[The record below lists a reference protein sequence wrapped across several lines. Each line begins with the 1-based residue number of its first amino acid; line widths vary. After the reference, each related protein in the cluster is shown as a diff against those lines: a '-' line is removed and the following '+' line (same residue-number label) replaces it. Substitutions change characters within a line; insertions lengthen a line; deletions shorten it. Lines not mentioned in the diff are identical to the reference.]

1 MKLQD
6 KVALITGGAQG
17 FGKAIAVAMANEG
30 AKIAICD
37 INNETL
43 SKATKEIEKLGTQ
56 CVGIHCDVSSS
67 ESVAQM
73 FAQIKKQ
80 FGTLHILVNN
90 AALTPSKPID
100 EERRTRFY
108 ALLSTPMPRQSLGV
122 TKSMSDEEWLKFW
135 GVNVHGVFYCTREA
149 LKMMEEQHYGRIINI
164 GSLAGISGTSAHS
177 PHYCATKG
185 ALVAFTKSV
194 AMEVAGANIYVNCIA
209 AGGILTPAFESYLA
223 RATEEE
229 KNRFYQL
236 IPAGRLGKTEEYAS
250 LAVYLAS
257 DDHYL
262 VGQIISPNGGV
273 VI

>member
-1 MKLQD
+1 MKLEN

-17 FGKAIAVAMANEG
+17 LGKAIAIAMAKEG

-37 INNETL
+37 INQETL
-43 SKATKEIEKLGTQ
+43 AKAEKEIETFGTQ
-56 CVGIHCDVSSS
+56 CLGIHCDVSSS

-73 FAQIKKQ
+73 FAQIKEQ

-108 ALLSTPMPRQSLGV
+108 ALLSTPIARQSLGV
-122 TKSMSDEEWLKFW
+122 TKSMSDDEWLKFW

-149 LKMMEEQHYGRIINI
+149 LKVMEEQHYGRIINI
-164 GSLAGISGTSAHS
+164 ASLAGISGTSAHS

-185 ALVAFTKSV
+185 AVVAFTKSV
-194 AMEVAGANIYVNCIA
+194 GMEVAGANIYVNCIA

-223 RATEEE
+223 RATEDE

-236 IPAGRLGKTEEYAS
+236 VPAGRLGKPEEYAS
-250 LAVYLAS
+250 LVVYLAS
-257 DDHYL
+257 DEHYL